1 MPCYTC
7 GHIFSANLCSDLR
20 SCSTAEAKSKGVRA
34 AYSRA
39 CSRCVFTLP
48 SQAASHCMVAS
59 LANGMR
65 SQDATAQDAVVARQ
79 YLTDHA
85 TFVRTAR
92 MWTGMSPPQR
102 CNYLSCPAGTCP
114 CQKSA
119 YLLECASLSCHP
131 LACPASRR
139 ACPKARMPA

>member
-7 GHIFSANLCSDLR
+7 GHIFSAILCSELVN
-20 SCSTAEAKSKGVRA
+20 CSAAEAKSKGVRA

-39 CSRCVFTLP
+39 CSRHVFPYPTL
-48 SQAASHCMVAS
+48 AASHCMAAS

-65 SQDATAQDAVVARQ
+65 SRDATAQDAVVARQ

-92 MWTGMSPPQR
+92 MWTGMYPHSIATI
-102 CNYLSCPAGTCP
+102 CPA
-114 CQKSA
+114 
-119 YLLECASLSCHP
+119 LLAPARARSLRT
-131 LACPASRR
+131 AGA
-139 ACPKARMPA
+139 